1 MKRKMCSYL
10 SVLLCFLLCLS
21 AAGAAGSRDLSYQEG
36 QAMRLERL
44 GLFLGVGEDQNG
56 FTNFDLNRTPSR
68 EEAVTMLVRALGKG
82 SEAVGMA
89 KSHPFTDV
97 PVWADGYV
105 SYAYSQGLT
114 KGISDTAF
122 GAGETVTGA
131 MYVTFMLRALGYVD
145 GEDFTWDNPW
155 DLAEDCGILSE
166 EVDRENFL
174 RADAVDV
181 TTTALSAKLKGTD
194 TTLAQNL
201 IAEGAFSQ
209 EAFTSAFQTY
219 EEAMAEISN
228 NDFYHEEQRWE
239 SNFGTVLLGRVS
251 GVLQGSG
258 YTLQLVTK
266 SAAAVGEG
274 LIISLPLDNKTAPA
288 QPALSADGRTFTY
301 TAGSLG
307 ILTIDLNTAM
317 SVAASLPAE
326 QPADSVTEDDK
337 DAYDRAVDALIN
349 GNGTMNVTVEARLES
364 DICTVLSLRTDGWAH
379 GSAYNLALIYKPGS
393 VKGSGESVTL
403 PLPQSNGIGMKA
415 HPENLTLNAEA
426 NTLTYTCT
434 IPEPVVVNPGQ
445 PEENVVSEAG
455 IYTYTVDLNTGV
467 ATLTIS
473 PLDK

>member
-1 MKRKMCSYL
+1 
-10 SVLLCFLLCLS
+10 
-21 AAGAAGSRDLSYQEG
+21 
-36 QAMRLERL
+36 
-44 GLFLGVGEDQNG
+44 
-56 FTNFDLNRTPSR
+56 
-68 EEAVTMLVRALGKG
+68 
-82 SEAVGMA
+82 
-89 KSHPFTDV
+89 
-97 PVWADGYV
+97 
-105 SYAYSQGLT
+105 
-114 KGISDTAF
+114 
-122 GAGETVTGA
+122 
-131 MYVTFMLRALGYVD
+131 
-145 GEDFTWDNPW
+145 
-155 DLAEDCGILSE
+155 
-166 EVDRENFL
+166 
-174 RADAVDV
+174 
-181 TTTALSAKLKGTD
+181 
-194 TTLAQNL
+194 
-201 IAEGAFSQ
+201 
-209 EAFTSAFQTY
+209 
-219 EEAMAEISN
+219 MAEISN

-403 PLPQSNGIGMKA
+403 PLP
-415 HPENLTLNAEA
+415 
-426 NTLTYTCT
+426 
-434 IPEPVVVNPGQ
+434 
-445 PEENVVSEAG
+445 
-455 IYTYTVDLNTGV
+455 
-467 ATLTIS
+467 
-473 PLDK
+473 